1 MADEEP
7 FHVEYTTVTARYEEA
22 GETQLGGD
30 PVGSPG
36 GSPVHPGGMSVGT
49 PATPGASTSGIGS
62 PGSAHG
68 GAPGTPA
75 SAAPAPPVEFATP
88 PSGALDLDNDH
99 DDEAPLRFRT
109 IDNVLG
115 PSGVPDLAER
125 ELAVDEDLLLAV
137 GDEPATFEE
146 ARREECWRQAMKE
159 EMASI
164 EQNGTWKLVNL
175 PHGHRPIGL
184 KWVFKVKRDEAGAI
198 VKHKA
203 RLVAKGYVQQEG
215 VDFEEVFAPVAR
227 MESVRMLLAVAA
239 REGWLVHHMDVKSA
253 FLNGE
258 LQEEVYVR
266 QPPGFVAAGH
276 EGKVLK
282 LQKALY
288 GLRQAPRAWN
298 TKLDASLRKLGF
310 RRCASEHGMYT
321 RGAGKTRVVVGVYVD
336 DLIITGAN
344 PEDVGA
350 FKDEM
355 HRLFRMSDLGL
366 LSYYLGIE
374 VKQGRNAITLGQA
387 AYAKKLLEK
396 AGLASCKPISTPM
409 EVRLKLSTKST
420 TPTVDATMYR
430 SLVGSLRYLVHT
442 RPDIAFAVGYVSR
455 FMETPRQEHLVA
467 VKHLLRYIA
476 GTVDYGLVYPR
487 LSNGVNNLIG
497 YTDSDMGGDVDERR
511 CTAGVLFFLGD
522 MPVTWQSQKQKTVAL
537 STCEAEY
544 MAGAAGACQA
554 VWLVQLLSDIT
565 GDVAQPPALKM
576 DNQSAI
582 ALSKNPVLHD
592 RSKHIDTKFH
602 FIRECVD
609 SGKISVEYASTQEQ
623 LADVLTKALGRARF
637 CELRD
642 KVGVVKLK

>member
-1 MADEEP
+1 MLLGSKDQAADAIVRLQARAEAEAGRKLGTLRTDRGGEFSSRAFGEYCAMEGVQRHLTAPYTPQQNGVVERRNQTVLGMVRSMLKAMRMPGWFWGEAVLTAVFILNRSPTKSVDGITPYEAWYGLKPPVHFFRTFGCVAHVKVAGGHLKKLDDRSTPMVFIGYEVGSKAYRFYNPVSKRVHISRDAVFDEGRAWDWTARDGGVHVADEEP

-49 PATPGASTSGIGS
+49 PATPGASTSGIGL

-298 TKLDASLRKLGF
+298 TKLDAQPAQAWIPALCQRTWHVHARRREDESGGGRLR
-310 RRCASEHGMYT
+310 R
-321 RGAGKTRVVVGVYVD
+321 
-336 DLIITGAN
+336 
-344 PEDVGA
+344 
-350 FKDEM
+350 
-355 HRLFRMSDLGL
+355 
-366 LSYYLGIE
+366 
-374 VKQGRNAITLGQA
+374 
-387 AYAKKLLEK
+387 
-396 AGLASCKPISTPM
+396 
-409 EVRLKLSTKST
+409 
-420 TPTVDATMYR
+420 
-430 SLVGSLRYLVHT
+430 
-442 RPDIAFAVGYVSR
+442 RPD
-455 FMETPRQEHLVA
+455 H
-467 VKHLLRYIA
+467 H
-476 GTVDYGLVYPR
+476 
-487 LSNGVNNLIG
+487 
-497 YTDSDMGGDVDERR
+497 
-511 CTAGVLFFLGD
+511 
-522 MPVTWQSQKQKTVAL
+522 W
-537 STCEAEY
+537 
-544 MAGAAGACQA
+544 
-554 VWLVQLLSDIT
+554 
-565 GDVAQPPALKM
+565 
-576 DNQSAI
+576 
-582 ALSKNPVLHD
+582 
-592 RSKHIDTKFH
+592 
-602 FIRECVD
+602 
-609 SGKISVEYASTQEQ
+609 GKP
-623 LADVLTKALGRARF
+623 
-637 CELRD
+637 
-642 KVGVVKLK
+642 

>member
-1 MADEEP
+1 MYP
-7 FHVEYTTVTARYEEA
+7 CSSHY
-22 GETQLGGD
+22 
-30 PVGSPG
+30 
-36 GSPVHPGGMSVGT
+36 
-49 PATPGASTSGIGS
+49 SGILHAREQS
-62 PGSAHG
+62 CCSRSDTRTRSWELH
-68 GAPGTPA
+68 TKHV
-75 SAAPAPPVEFATP
+75 SAAERGITSVTSILSP
-88 PSGALDLDNDH
+88 PSSSMSELLDADH
-99 DDEAPLRFRT
+99 DDEAPLRFHT

-115 PSGVPDLAER
+115 SASPPGLAAR
-125 ELAVDEDLLLAV
+125 ELEERLLLASEA
-137 GDEPATFEE
+137 EPATFEE

-159 EMASI
+159 EMSSI
-164 EQNGTWKLVNL
+164 EQNRTWKLVNL

-184 KWVFKVKRDEAGAI
+184 KWVFKVKRDEVGAI

-215 VDFEEVFAPVAR
+215 VDFDEVFAPVAR
-227 MESVRMLLAVAA
+227 MESIRMLLAVAA

-258 LQEEVYVR
+258 LKEEVYVR

-282 LQKALY
+282 LEKALY

-298 TKLDASLRKLGF
+298 MKLDGSLRKLGF
-310 RRCASEHGMYT
+310 KRCVSEHDMYT
-321 RGAGKTRVVVGVYVD
+321 RGSGKTRVVVGIYVD

-344 PEDVGA
+344 SEDISA
-350 FKDEM
+350 FKEEM

-374 VKQGRNAITLGQA
+374 VKQGRNAITLGQV

-396 AGLASCKPISTPM
+396 AGLASCKPCSTPM

-420 TPTVDATMYR
+420 TPEVDATMYR

-455 FMETPRQEHLVA
+455 FMEKPRQEHLVA

-476 GTVDYGLVYPR
+476 GTTEYGLVYPK
-487 LSNGVNNLIG
+487 LSSGDNNLIG
-497 YTDSDMGGDVDERR
+497 YSDSDMGGDIDERK
-511 CTAGVLFFLGD
+511 CTAGVLFFLGE
-522 MPVTWQSQKQKTVAL
+522 MPVTWQSQKQKAVAL

-544 MAGAAGACQA
+544 MVGAAGACQA

-565 GDVAQPPALKM
+565 GDV
-576 DNQSAI
+576 
-582 ALSKNPVLHD
+582 V
-592 RSKHIDTKFH
+592 
-602 FIRECVD
+602 
-609 SGKISVEYASTQEQ
+609 
-623 LADVLTKALGRARF
+623 
-637 CELRD
+637 
-642 KVGVVKLK
+642 